1 MQVHRDIDHLPDFHN
16 AVITIGTFDGV
27 HTGHRQIFM
36 QMKSAAT
43 GINGETVIIT
53 FHPHPRKI
61 VKGRPGTVQLLTTM
75 DERIAL
81 LEEIGINHLVI
92 VPFTGE
98 FAEMDA
104 ESYVKN
110 FLIQKFNPHT
120 IIIGYDHRFGKGR
133 SGDYKLLESFAKVY
147 GFTVKEI
154 PEKLLND
161 AIISS
166 TFIRDSL
173 LNGDVD
179 KAAVLLGYTYFIEAL
194 VVHGQKRGRTI
205 GYPTANLEIPDGEK
219 LVPTDGVYAVKV
231 LVKESGNAEY
241 YNGMLNIGFRPTVD
255 GTRKVIEVNLFD
267 FHGDLYG
274 QKIKVFFHRF
284 IRGEIKFAGIEQLKA
299 QLDADKIASL
309 SILENSYR

>member
-1 MQVHRDIDHLPDFHN
+1 MQVHRDIDHLPVFRN

-36 QMKSAAT
+36 QMKSAAAS
-43 GINGETVIIT
+43 INGETVIIT

-75 DERIAL
+75 DERISL
-81 LEEIGINHLVI
+81 LEEIGIGHLVI
-92 VPFTGE
+92 VPFTGD

-110 FLIQKFNPHT
+110 FLIRKFNPHT

-133 SGDYKLLESFAKVY
+133 SGDYKLLESLAAGY
-147 GFTVKEI
+147 GFIVKEI

-173 LNGDVD
+173 LNGEVD
-179 KAAVLLGYTYFIEAL
+179 KAADFLGYTYFIEAL

-205 GYPTANLEIPDGEK
+205 GYPTANLEIDDSEK
-219 LVPTDGVYAVKV
+219 LVPADGVYAVKV
-231 LVKESGNAEY
+231 SVENGGNADY

-267 FHGDLYG
+267 FEGDLYG
-274 QKIKVFFHRF
+274 QKIKVCFYRY

-299 QLDADKIASL
+299 QLDADKIEAAG
-309 SILENSYR
+309 ILKNF

>member
-1 MQVHRDIDHLPDFHN
+1 MQVHRDIDYLPVFRN

-36 QMKSAAT
+36 QMKSAAAD
-43 GINGETVIIT
+43 INGETVIIT

-75 DERIAL
+75 DERISL
-81 LEEIGINHLVI
+81 LEGIGINHLVI

-104 ESYVKN
+104 ETYVNN
-110 FLIQKFNPHT
+110 FLIRKFNPHT

-133 SGDYKLLESFAKVY
+133 SGDYKLLESLAAGY
-147 GFTVKEI
+147 GIIVREI

-173 LNGDVD
+173 LNGEVD
-179 KAAVLLGYTYFIEAL
+179 KAASFLGYTYFVEAT

-205 GYPTANLEIPDGEK
+205 GYPTANLEINDSEK
-219 LVPTDGVYAVKV
+219 LVPADGVYAVKV
-231 LVKESGNAEY
+231 LVKNGGNAEY

-267 FHGDLYG
+267 FAGDLYDK
-274 QKIKVFFHRF
+274 KIKVYFHRY
-284 IRGEIKFAGIEQLKA
+284 IRGEIKFAGIDQLKA
-299 QLDADKIASL
+299 QLNIDKVEAL
-309 SILENSYR
+309 NILNHF